1 MISGKI
7 SDLKRYYPLHPAF
20 EFVSKF
26 MEEYQAEPKDNGEY
40 EILPG
45 RLKAIIATNE
55 MGDAETKKFEAHK
68 KYADVQVIVKG
79 TERIDWADLENCTDM
94 VSEEYSTGG
103 DIAFYNDPEFV
114 SKVILDEG
122 EFMIMFPEDAHK
134 PCVKAGD
141 TADTVKKIV
150 FKVLL

>member
-7 SDLKRYYPLHPAF
+7 SDLKRYFSVHPAF
-20 EFVSKF
+20 EFVGKF
-26 MEEYQAEPKDNGEY
+26 MDEYMAEPKADGGY

-45 RLKAIIATNE
+45 RLKANISTYETGA
-55 MGDAETKKFEAHK
+55 AETKKFEAHR

-79 TERIDWADLENCTDM
+79 AERIDWADIDSCTDM

-103 DIAFYNDPEFV
+103 DIAFYNDPEYV
-114 SKVILDEG
+114 SQVRLNAG
-122 EFMIMFPEDAHK
+122 EFMVMFPEDAHK
-134 PCVKAGD
+134 PCVNAGEE
-141 TADTVKKIV
+141 AQTVTKIV